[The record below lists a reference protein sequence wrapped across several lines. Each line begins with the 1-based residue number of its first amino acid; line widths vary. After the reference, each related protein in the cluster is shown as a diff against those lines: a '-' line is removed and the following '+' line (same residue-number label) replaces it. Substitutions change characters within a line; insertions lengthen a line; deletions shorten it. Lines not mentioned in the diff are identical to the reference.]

1 MNNKG
6 EGPGKGWTIDG
17 TTVAYH
23 LVSSNMACWNT
34 PIELNEFNFPIY
46 YLHLVRGFPSGLPSL
61 MTPSRV
67 PLEGYAGRPRSGS
80 QCIQETYEPRSA
92 RPHDPSPANAVEQ
105 SLSTGILSNIWEGEK
120 KRRHS
125 ILPLPCQEKSQTLS
139 LSLHRLLEEFS

>member
-1 MNNKG
+1 
-6 EGPGKGWTIDG
+6 
-17 TTVAYH
+17 
-23 LVSSNMACWNT
+23 MACWNT

-120 KRRHS
+120 KTQALDFALAMPRK
-125 ILPLPCQEKSQTLS
+125 ITNS
-139 LSLHRLLEEFS
+139 LSLHRHLKEFS